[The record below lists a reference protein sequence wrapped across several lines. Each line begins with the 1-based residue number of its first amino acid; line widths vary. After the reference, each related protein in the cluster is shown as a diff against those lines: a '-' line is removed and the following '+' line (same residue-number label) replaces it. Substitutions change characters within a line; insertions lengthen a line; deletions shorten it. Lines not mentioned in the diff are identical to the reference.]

1 MEINY
6 NLPEITYDSKNIN
19 AYIEKKTI
27 DFIRHLNSRIDVHNI
42 IVEIESI
49 YEKNPNFLSFTTK
62 LTQEED
68 MVSLDVDLKFM
79 KGHNES
85 EIQPIKS
92 KLEELIY
99 NNCYSTEQREYENNI
114 KSYNLQSFDK
124 LKKRETRFDIYKNI
138 IENNFNSE
146 SAILL
151 TSILEKK
158 YNINKKE
165 DDQLSLF
172 FEEDLKNQKAL
183 FINNEKVPL
192 FEEYL
197 TNENLFTKINNH
209 FEKYKAQY
217 RILEIKRAFDI
228 KNADSIYFSRV
239 TSKPITYKKNNQ
251 NYIFN
256 NDHQISSIF
265 NKSEVSSY
273 KNQGK
278 TKTDH
283 IVNIDDISFYVG
295 SNSIEIH
302 NNHNE
307 NNLSNIKTMISGQL
321 ETQEIEI
328 LFQQFDAEKEKKYIQ
343 SQMIGVENNN
353 KKINRI

>member
-19 AYIEKKTI
+19 AYITQKTI
-27 DFIRHLNSRIDVHNI
+27 DFIRHLNSRIDIHNI
-42 IVEIESI
+42 IVEIENI
-49 YEKNPNFLSFTTK
+49 YERNPNFLGFTTK

-68 MVSLDVDLKFM
+68 MVSLDVDLKFI
-79 KGHNES
+79 KGNNES
-85 EIQPIKS
+85 PIQEIKS

-99 NNCYSTEQREYENNI
+99 NHCYSTEKNEYENNI
-114 KSYNLQSFDK
+114 KSYNLESFDK
-124 LKKRETRFDIYKNI
+124 LKNRESRFNIYKNI
-138 IENNFNSE
+138 IEHNFNSE

-151 TSILEKK
+151 ISILEKK

-165 DDQLSLF
+165 DNQLSLF
-172 FEEDLKNQKAL
+172 FEEDLKNQKDL

-192 FEEYL
+192 FEEYF

-239 TSKPITYKKNNQ
+239 TSKPIVYIRTDQHYIFKNDHKILSTFNDDKVNTYKK
-251 NYIFN
+251 
-256 NDHQISSIF
+256 
-265 NKSEVSSY
+265 
-273 KNQGK
+273 QGK
-278 TKTDH
+278 TDY
-283 IVNIDDISFYVG
+283 IVNLDEINFYVG
-295 SNSIEIH
+295 SNSIIIH
-302 NNHNE
+302 NNYEKYNF
-307 NNLSNIKTMISGQL
+307 SNIQTMISNQL
-321 ETQEIEI
+321 EINEIEI
-328 LFQQFDAEKEKKYIQ
+328 LFKQFDAEKEKKYIQ
-343 SQMIGVENNN
+343 NQMIYVENTN